1 MQDNFNTFLCQY
13 DKASEDGYHI
23 CLSFNS
29 IPAAK
34 AAARELLAF
43 LGEDKDIPV
52 PTPAEAPPHKS
63 CEEVPE
69 EADPLTQAQRREI
82 EFSDMLRVYRATHGY
97 SQRKLAELLGT
108 TQSNICHWE
117 NGTFVPHAGTQQA
130 IRNKLESGEFNV

>member
-1 MQDNFNTFLCQY
+1 MQDSFNTFLCQY
-13 DKASEDGYHI
+13 DKASEAGYHI

-43 LGEDKDIPV
+43 LGEDNNIPV
-52 PTPAEAPPHKS
+52 SAPEEAPPHKS
-63 CEEVPE
+63 CEETEVE
-69 EADPLTQAQRREI
+69 TDPLSQYQNEI
-82 EFSDMLRVYRATHGY
+82 IAFGDMLRVYRTTHGY

-117 NGTFVPHAGTQQA
+117 NGTFVPHEGTQQA

>member
-1 MQDNFNTFLCQY
+1 MQNSYTFLCQY

-43 LGEDKDIPV
+43 LGEDLPA
-52 PTPAEAPPHKS
+52 PAPAEAPPHKS
-63 CEEVPE
+63 CEEVVG
-69 EADPLTQAQRREI
+69 EADPLTQAQRSEI
-82 EFSDMLRVYRATHGY
+82 KFSDMLLAYRTTHGY
-97 SQRKLAELLGT
+97 SQRKFAELLGT

-117 NGTFVPHAGTQQA
+117 NGTFIPSAGTQQA

>member
-1 MQDNFNTFLCQY
+1 MQDSHTFLCQY
-13 DKASEDGYHI
+13 DKSSEEGYHI
-23 CLSFNS
+23 NLSFDS

-43 LGEDKDIPV
+43 LGEDKNIP
-52 PTPAEAPPHKS
+52 ASALSEAPTRKS
-63 CEEVPE
+63 CEEMAE
-69 EADPLTQAQRREI
+69 EADSLTQAQRSEI
-82 EFSDMLRVYRATHGY
+82 VFSDMLRVYRTAHGY

-117 NGTFVPHAGTQQA
+117 NGTFIPHAGTQQA